1 MFLTKD
7 LHLDWR
13 LGESWFMQN
22 LVDGEIASNNGGWQ
36 WSAGTGAD
44 AAPYF
49 RIQNPW
55 AQTARYDPTGDYI
68 RKWIPELADVPGEK
82 FQAPPK
88 DGQPLAPGYP
98 LPCLDHKTERDKTL
112 AIFKAHRAQQR

>member
-7 LHLDWR
+7 LHIHWR
-13 LGESWFMQN
+13 TGESYFLQK

-55 AQTARYDPTGDYI
+55 QQTKAYDPQGEYI
-68 RKWIPELADVPGEK
+68 KRWVPERSRRNQVSATTRRTSCSRLSAADG
-82 FQAPPK
+82 
-88 DGQPLAPGYP
+88 
-98 LPCLDHKTERDKTL
+98 
-112 AIFKAHRAQQR
+112 